1 MTDKKLS
8 VDKADLDR
16 LITVMSKR
24 IDAFDLDHAKFN
36 YDARDRKDDMEI
48 LNLLHS
54 LNQEVYFAVIV
65 KKDETD
71 DIG

>member
-1 MTDKKLS
+1 
-8 VDKADLDR
+8 
-16 LITVMSKR
+16 MSKR